1 MSIEVDARS
10 EEEKQAVTDENIK
23 KVHTIILNDR
33 KVKLIEIA
41 ESLKISKERVGH
53 IVHEYLDIRKLC
65 AKWMPRVLTIDQKQ
79 QRFDD
84 SEQCLA
90 ILNRNKVEFFHRYIT
105 VDETW
110 LHHYTPESK

>member
-41 ESLKISKERVGH
+41 ESLKISKERVRH

-65 AKWMPRVLTIDQKQ
+65 AKWVPRVFTIDQKQ

-84 SEQCLA
+84 SEQGYEL
-90 ILNRNKVEFFHRYIT
+90 LPHPPYSPDLT
-105 VDETW
+105 LGD
-110 LHHYTPESK
+110 SK